1 MTSLRIVKRYALALF
16 RGAEADGVT
25 ESVLK
30 DLQHV
35 KSAVESSKELK
46 ALLHSPVVRTVV
58 KNTIFKEIFESSITK
73 LTLDFLFFLT
83 EKRRESELLHA
94 IEAYEIIYYDMN
106 GVLNV
111 TVSSA
116 VALAESEQ
124 KRTVEA
130 MIKTT
135 GKKVNANFKVDNS
148 LIGGIKIRV
157 GDVLYDG
164 SVSSQL
170 AELYSRLSGK
180 EMPTELMAKMAS

>member
-1 MTSLRIVKRYALALF
+1 MF
-16 RGAEADGVT
+16 
-25 ESVLK
+25 LK
-30 DLQHV
+30 DLQSV
-35 KSAVESSKELK
+35 KSTVESSKELK
-46 ALLHSPVVRTVV
+46 ALLYSPVVRTAV
-58 KNTIFKEIFESSITK
+58 KNTIFKEIFDSSITK

-83 EKRRESELLHA
+83 VKRREAGLLGA
-94 IEAYEIIYYDMN
+94 IEAYETIYYEMN
-106 GVLNV
+106 GILNV

-116 VALAESEQ
+116 VTLAESEQ
-124 KRTVEA
+124 RRTVEA
-130 MIKTT
+130 MIKAT
-135 GKKVNANFKVDNS
+135 GKKVNASFKVDNS